1 MKFIL
6 QILFLL
12 LVVIPVTSLYSE
24 AMPHLVLNFDI
35 NKTLI
40 ASDKVGNK
48 LVDDVINELL
58 AEKYIALW
66 DPSQLEEMSFNDYVN
81 KILIPGP
88 KNDSE
93 LRRQRQ
99 CYLQHFLDYLCV
111 NNSPLYELAFSDY
124 EAALKVLKTSQGE
137 IFPSFYRLIEKLNEQ
152 QISYSIILRSFG
164 LELFDVK
171 QEINSFHEGLIG
183 RTAEFKEGK
192 LYLDSGEIIEEGY
205 EIYCTLRSIGHIAI
219 HDDWNYW
226 NLHGFAAHQ
235 GKPFYV
241 DQEDSETLSI
251 FFDDNID
258 EADSINNIISSL
270 NANTNKS
277 IPVEEIVELGLA
289 VRVDTLEA
297 ILNDNYFI
305 ERVEEIV
312 EKANLK
318 KMLDKSEIL

>member
-1 MKFIL
+1 M
-6 QILFLL
+6 
-12 LVVIPVTSLYSE
+12 YSE
-24 AMPHLVLNFDI
+24 VMPHLVLHFDI

-66 DPSQLEEMSFNDYVN
+66 DSSLLEEMSFDDYVS
-81 KILIPGP
+81 KILIPGA
-88 KNDSE
+88 KNDAE
-93 LRRQRQ
+93 LKRQRK
-99 CYLQHFLDYLCV
+99 CYLQHFLDYLRV
-111 NNSPLYELAFSDY
+111 NNSPLYKLAFCEY
-124 EAALKVLKTSQGE
+124 EAALKVLETSQGD

-164 LELFDVK
+164 LELFEVK
-171 QEINSFHEGLIG
+171 QEINSFHEGLIC
-183 RTAEFKEGK
+183 RTAEFQKGK
-192 LYLDSGEIIEEGY
+192 LYLDSGEVIEDSY

-226 NLHGFAAHQ
+226 NSHGLAAHQ

-241 DQEDSETLSI
+241 DREDSETLSI

-270 NANTNKS
+270 DAHSNES
-277 IPVEEIVELGLA
+277 IPIEEVVELGLP

-305 ERVEEIV
+305 ERVEEAV
-312 EKANLK
+312 EKANLRK
-318 KMLDKSEIL
+318 LLIKG

>member
-12 LVVIPVTSLYSE
+12 LIIIPIDGE
-24 AMPHLVLNFDI
+24 AMPHLILNFDI

-48 LVDDVINELL
+48 TVEDVINELL

-66 DPSQLEEMSFNDYVN
+66 DPTLLEEMSFDDYIN
-81 KILIPGP
+81 KIMIPGP

-93 LRRQRQ
+93 LRRQRK
-99 CYLQHFLDYLCV
+99 CYLQHFLDYLRE

-124 EAALKVLKTSQGE
+124 EIALKVLAASQGD

-183 RTAEFKEGK
+183 RTAEFQKGK
-192 LYLDSGEIIEEGY
+192 LYLDSGKVIEEGH

-219 HDDWNYW
+219 HDDWNHW
-226 NLHGFAAHQ
+226 NSNGLAVHQ
-235 GKPFYV
+235 SKPFYV
-241 DQEDSETLSI
+241 DREDFETLSI

-258 EADSINNIISSL
+258 EADSINNIISPID
-270 NANTNKS
+270 ANTNEA
-277 IPVEEIVELGLA
+277 IPIVEVVESGLA
-289 VRVDTLEA
+289 VHVDTLEA
-297 ILNDNYFI
+297 ILNNNYFI
-305 ERVEEIV
+305 DRVEEAV
-312 EKANLK
+312 EKANSRRL
-318 KMLDKSEIL
+318 LIRESL